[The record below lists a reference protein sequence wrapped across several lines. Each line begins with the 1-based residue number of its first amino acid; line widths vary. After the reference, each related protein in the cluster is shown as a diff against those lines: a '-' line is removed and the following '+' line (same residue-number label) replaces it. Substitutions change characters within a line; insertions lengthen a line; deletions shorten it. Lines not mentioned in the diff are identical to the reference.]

1 MQWIIIYLPLDPMS
15 HVYINKEYQL
25 IKMPTAYILI
35 NYEIGTEDKILN
47 KLRNL
52 PGIVEVNEV
61 NGIYDIIVKIRSD
74 NLDDIRETITKQIRT
89 IKTIRSTMT
98 LIVAED
104 K

>member
-1 MQWIIIYLPLDPMS
+1 
-15 HVYINKEYQL
+15 
-25 IKMPTAYILI
+25 MPTAYILI

-47 KLRNL
+47 RLRNL
-52 PGIVEVNEV
+52 PGIVEVSEV
-61 NGIYDIIVKIRSD
+61 NGIYDIIMKITSD
-74 NLDDIRETITKQIRT
+74 NLDDIKETITKYIRT

>member
-1 MQWIIIYLPLDPMS
+1 
-15 HVYINKEYQL
+15 
-25 IKMPTAYILI
+25 MPTAYILI

-47 KLRNL
+47 RLKNL
-52 PGIVEVNEV
+52 PGVTEVSEI
-61 NGIYDIIVKIRSD
+61 NGIYDIIVKITSN

>member
-1 MQWIIIYLPLDPMS
+1 
-15 HVYINKEYQL
+15 
-25 IKMPTAYILI
+25 MPTAYILI

-47 KLRNL
+47 RLKDLS
-52 PGIVEVNEV
+52 GVVEVSEV
-61 NGIYDIIVKIRSD
+61 NGIYDIIMKITSD
-74 NLDDIRETITKQIRT
+74 NLDDIKETITKHIRT

>member
-1 MQWIIIYLPLDPMS
+1 
-15 HVYINKEYQL
+15 
-25 IKMPTAYILI
+25 MPTAYILI

-47 KLRNL
+47 RLKNL
-52 PGIVEVNEV
+52 PGVVEVSEV
-61 NGIYDIIVKIRSD
+61 NGIYDIIMKITSD
-74 NLDDIRETITKQIRT
+74 NLDDIKDTITKHILT

>member
-1 MQWIIIYLPLDPMS
+1 MT
-15 HVYINKEYQL
+15 
-25 IKMPTAYILI
+25 TAYILI

-47 KLRNL
+47 RLKDLS
-52 PGIVEVNEV
+52 GVVEVSEV
-61 NGIYDIIVKIRSD
+61 NGIYDIIMKITSD
-74 NLDDIRETITKQIRT
+74 NLDDIKETITKHIRT

>member
-1 MQWIIIYLPLDPMS
+1 
-15 HVYINKEYQL
+15 
-25 IKMPTAYILI
+25 MPTAYILI

-47 KLRNL
+47 RLKNL
-52 PGIVEVNEV
+52 PGVVEVSEV
-61 NGIYDIIVKIRSD
+61 NGIYDIIMKITSD
-74 NLDDIRETITKQIRT
+74 NLDDIKETITKYIRT

>member
-1 MQWIIIYLPLDPMS
+1 
-15 HVYINKEYQL
+15 
-25 IKMPTAYILI
+25 MPTAYILI

-47 KLRNL
+47 RLRSL

-61 NGIYDIIVKIRSD
+61 NGIYDIIVKITSD
-74 NLDDIRETITKQIRT
+74 NLDDIKETITKHIRT

-98 LIVAED
+98 LIVAGD

>member
-1 MQWIIIYLPLDPMS
+1 
-15 HVYINKEYQL
+15 
-25 IKMPTAYILI
+25 MPTAYILI

-47 KLRNL
+47 RLRNL
-52 PGIVEVNEV
+52 PGIVEVSEV
-61 NGIYDIIVKIRSD
+61 NGIYDIIVKITSD
-74 NLDDIRETITKQIRT
+74 NLDDIKETITKYIRT

>member
-1 MQWIIIYLPLDPMS
+1 
-15 HVYINKEYQL
+15 
-25 IKMPTAYILI
+25 MPTAYILI

>member
-1 MQWIIIYLPLDPMS
+1 
-15 HVYINKEYQL
+15 
-25 IKMPTAYILI
+25 MPTAYILI

-47 KLRNL
+47 RLKNL
-52 PGIVEVNEV
+52 PDVVEVSEV
-61 NGIYDIIVKIRSD
+61 NGIYDIIVKLRSD
-74 NLDDIRETITKQIRT
+74 NLDDIREIITKQIRT

>member
-1 MQWIIIYLPLDPMS
+1 
-15 HVYINKEYQL
+15 
-25 IKMPTAYILI
+25 MPTAYILI

-47 KLRNL
+47 RLKSL
-52 PGIVEVNEV
+52 PGIIEVNEV
-61 NGIYDIIVKIRSD
+61 NGIYDIIMKITSD
-74 NLDDIRETITKQIRT
+74 NLDDIREIITKQIRT

>member
-1 MQWIIIYLPLDPMS
+1 
-15 HVYINKEYQL
+15 
-25 IKMPTAYILI
+25 MPTAYILI

-52 PGIVEVNEV
+52 PGIIEVNEV

>member
-1 MQWIIIYLPLDPMS
+1 
-15 HVYINKEYQL
+15 V

-35 NYEIGTEDKILN
+35 NYELGTEDKILN
-47 KLRNL
+47 RLKDLS
-52 PGIVEVNEV
+52 GVVEVSEV
-61 NGIYDIIVKIRSD
+61 NGIYDIIVKITSD
-74 NLDDIRETITKQIRT
+74 NLDDIKETITKHIRT

>member
-1 MQWIIIYLPLDPMS
+1 
-15 HVYINKEYQL
+15 V

-47 KLRNL
+47 RLKDLS
-52 PGIVEVNEV
+52 GVVEVSEV
-61 NGIYDIIVKIRSD
+61 NGIYDIIVKITSD
-74 NLDDIRETITKQIRT
+74 NLDDIKETITKHIRT

-98 LIVAED
+98 LIVTED